1 MAVQR
6 QMRRFAVSVGQ
17 KTAEGDCAMNTIPY
31 DLRVRLSKEIPADGQ
46 FRVMRRIPDFDGAEV
61 HHMERKAL
69 QRPRTIRAAV
79 FNMEHGYRIR
89 EIAPFLLECPEL
101 KDADILFGNEMDDG
115 TERSGN
121 IDTAAELAKLIGYHY
136 AYGLEFIELVNPN
149 DKKGYEGNVL
159 FSKWPIIRAE
169 AFYPPEGYNWYF
181 DEQVRIGGRV
191 AVLCELD
198 IAGTRM
204 GAVCIHLENRTSPEF
219 RAVQTKAILDEA
231 DRFFGDIPILV
242 GGDFNSNAFEDSPA
256 SARAYYEWQKQTNGG
271 MRDVERYEPLLGTAE
286 RSGYDYRNLNGN
298 HLVTRRKPMQDGYL
312 GLHLDWIFGKHVE
325 CSGHG
330 CVSTLLEDCSWA
342 SETSPLR
349 NTDLVQLSDH
359 NAVWA
364 DILMPKETEE

>member
-1 MAVQR
+1 
-6 QMRRFAVSVGQ
+6 
-17 KTAEGDCAMNTIPY
+17 MNTIPY
-31 DLRVRLSKEIPADGQ
+31 NMRVRLSEDVPREGQ
-46 FRVMRRIPDFDGAEV
+46 FRVMRRIPDFDGAEI
-61 HHMERKAL
+61 HNLDIRMPERPEVL
-69 QRPRTIRAAV
+69 RAAV

-89 EIAPFLLECPEL
+89 EIAPFLEECPEL
-101 KDADILFGNEMDDG
+101 KNADILFGNEMDDG

-121 IDTAAELAKLIGYHY
+121 IDTAAKLAELIGYHY

-159 FSKWPIIRAE
+159 FSKWPIVRAE

-181 DEQVRIGGRV
+181 DEQVRIGARV

-198 IAGTRM
+198 VAGTRI

-231 DRFFGDIPILV
+231 DRFFGNIPVLV
-242 GGDFNSNAFEDSPA
+242 GGDFNSNAFEDSPV
-256 SARAYYEWQKQTNGG
+256 SAREYYEWQKQTNGG
-271 MRDVERYEPLLGTAE
+271 MRDVERYEPLLMTAE
-286 RSGYDYRNLNGN
+286 RSGYDYRSLNGN
-298 HLVTRRKPMQDGYL
+298 HLVTRRKPMNDGYL
-312 GLHLDWIFGKHVE
+312 GLHLDWIFGKNVE
-325 CSGHG
+325 CVRHG
-330 CVSTLLEDCSWA
+330 LVSTFLKDCTWA

-364 DILMPKETEE
+364 DIRIRPEKTE